1 MASND
6 GRVQTQ
12 ELNLFQPIQPA
23 PLPGS
28 TYVTPQAPPRDN
40 ALLQIADSLSSV
52 SQGLGSW
59 AAAQRRQQSLTRGQ
73 RQEGRRDRRDERR
86 RQVRQ

>member
-28 TYVTPQAPPRDN
+28 TYVTPQAPRVTTPSCR
-40 ALLQIADSLSSV
+40 
-52 SQGLGSW
+52 
-59 AAAQRRQQSLTRGQ
+59 SLTRSL
-73 RQEGRRDRRDERR
+73 R
-86 RQVRQ
+86 